1 MVLLIENFNSSLI
14 FGRLWKGIF
23 VLQDFNSNDNDDQVN
38 EQNRRYHQQISSRG
52 GAVGV
57 LSPTTSDSTKS
68 TPAKNVDKLVD
79 MSTTCSSASSTASTK
94 GSSSDER
101 SLNKLRQSNSL
112 QGNGARVVSKSN
124 WAPEPDMETP
134 PQGTPLMTALPA
146 VGLRD
151 TKIEIAGKPETI
163 F

>member
-1 MVLLIENFNSSLI
+1 MFRNFV
-14 FGRLWKGIF
+14 F
-23 VLQDFNSNDNDDQVN
+23 QDFNSNDDQVN

-68 TPAKNVDKLVD
+68 TPDKNVAKNVD

-101 SLNKLRQSNSL
+101 SLNKLRHSNSL
-112 QGNGARVVSKSN
+112 QGNGARVVSKNS
-124 WAPEPDMETP
+124 WAPEMETP
-134 PQGTPLMTALPA
+134 PPGPPPMTALPA

-151 TKIEIAGKPETI
+151 TKIEIAGKP
-163 F
+163 